1 MVYSRRWLPWWGP
14 RVDENLSILDVVS
27 SGTIDFK
34 LAGLL
39 WLFMEHRASVLVAAG
54 PAFAGKT
61 TLLHALLDFLPPDI
75 QQVTLAGYGDDFKFL
90 GGGRPEKTYLV
101 TEEISNH
108 SYEYLWGHQV
118 VKAFELLPR
127 GYALGGTVHARNL
140 KEVAYVLHALGVSL
154 SLIARLDM
162 VITLQVT
169 RGRYYDDEPVRR
181 VDMVSTLSLAKE
193 GLVAHLLASRPSLD
207 GGFVYPPEQAMRSVL
222 SDKFGAEYPDVSTEI
237 ENRGRFL
244 SQLRDKG
251 YSRAGVKKA
260 ILEFY
265 QSRLSE

>member
-1 MVYSRRWLPWWGP
+1 MVYSRRWLPWWGS

-27 SGTIDFK
+27 SGAIDFK

-61 TLLHALLDFLPPDI
+61 TILHALLDFLPPGI
-75 QQVTLAGYGDDFKFL
+75 QQVTLAGYSDDFKSL

-101 TEEISNH
+101 AEEISNH
-108 SYEYLWGHQV
+108 MYEYLWGHQV
-118 VKAFELLPR
+118 VKAFELIPQ

-140 KEVAYVLHALGVSL
+140 KEVAYVLHALGVSA
-154 SLIARLDM
+154 SLIAKLDL

-169 RGRYYDDEPVRR
+169 RGRRYDDDLVRR
-181 VDMVSTLSLAKE
+181 VDIVSTLSLTKE
-193 GLVAHLLASRPSLD
+193 GLIAHLLAGRQSLD
-207 GGFVYPPEQAMRSVL
+207 GDFVYPAEKALRDTL
-222 SDKFGAEYPDVSTEI
+222 SEKFGVSYPDVSAEI

-251 YSRAGVKKA
+251 SSRATVKKA
-260 ILEFY
+260 ISEFY
-265 QSRLSE
+265 QSRRP